1 MTQAEAPV
9 LNPNS
14 ASNEELRQL
23 PGVGPQ
29 LAGRII
35 AGRPYQNLEDMR
47 QVSGIGDQVL
57 KAIGPFLTFEPQA
70 TAGTEARASE
80 DKGQVP
86 AEDRQPDG
94 ASTREQKYPLVLT
107 EPRAQWTSFRALLA
121 MGVAS
126 ALCSLTLTLA
136 VMAGINGTLD
146 FGRNSALQDMR
157 GELLQVRSVVDNTQ
171 LELEALRGRAEALD
185 GVTGRMFEVE
195 GQVTALQQQIEG
207 TVAAMDEI
215 QTELTAALDETRA
228 QAERVSRF
236 QSFLNGLGQLVGQVT
251 TEP

>member
-1 MTQAEAPV
+1 MTPIEASIM
-9 LNPNS
+9 NPNS

-35 AGRPYQNLEDMR
+35 AGRPYQNLEDLR
-47 QVSGIGDQVL
+47 QVSGIGDRLLQ
-57 KAIGPFLTFEPQA
+57 AIKPFLTIEPQA
-70 TAGTEARASE
+70 PEVAETRASE
-80 DKGQVP
+80 EKGQ
-86 AEDRQPDG
+86 DRQPDR
-94 ASTREQKYPLVLT
+94 ASMEELKYPLVIA
-107 EPRAQWTSFRALLA
+107 EPRSQWTGFRALLA

-126 ALCSLTLTLA
+126 ALCSLILTLA

-146 FGRNSALQDMR
+146 FGRNSALQDVR
-157 GELLQVRSVVDNTQ
+157 SELMQVRSELDTTQ

-195 GQVTALQQQIEG
+195 GQVTALQQQIEE
-207 TVAAMDEI
+207 TLSAMDEI
-215 QTELTAALDETRA
+215 QAELTAALDETQA
-228 QAERVSRF
+228 QAERVNRF
-236 QSFLNGLGQLVGQVT
+236 QSFLDGLGQLVGQVT